1 MRRGDML
8 AAGRRLNRWRAVVA
22 ACGALLGTLA
32 LGLLLGCAPTRAT
45 GATGTSTPMTSPTA
59 TSVPCPA
66 ATEASAAQRRL
77 ATAVSAMVGSVPCLD
92 IAYKAADRSAT
103 VTMTIAGRVPISP
116 ADIAAAQ
123 ERGKTLCFQ
132 AQRAAWVSGV
142 ALSAVTVVVVGPY
155 MDPYAGLTTAPYAAT
170 YLTGRTAASFA
181 WANLSPDSAWGKYDS
196 TFLQSGFYPTDG
208 RPTAVP

>member
-1 MRRGDML
+1 ML
-8 AAGRRLNRWRAVVA
+8 AAERHLNRWRAVVA

-32 LGLLLGCAPTRAT
+32 LGLLLGCAPTHGT
-45 GATGTSTPMTSPTA
+45 GATVAATPTA
-59 TSVPCPA
+59 TSMPCPA
-66 ATEASAAQRRL
+66 ATEASVAQRRL
-77 ATAVSAMVGSVPCLD
+77 ATAVTAVVGSVPCLD
-92 IAYKAADRSAT
+92 IAYKAADHTAT
-103 VTMTIAGRVPISP
+103 VTVTIAGNVPISP
-116 ADIAAAQ
+116 AEIAAAQ

-170 YLTGRTAASFA
+170 YLTVRTAAGFA